1 MRPTEPFLVELAAV
15 IVKCRKLF
23 LSVFIAVLLLGIGF
37 QLVAA
42 PKYQYVTLI
51 KLAQNGDG
59 VFLTSGEGVVA
70 SIENQWLPQVTR
82 AFQKDRGEWPEVKLR
97 SRNASAGY
105 VQILS
110 IGAAHDVAEV
120 EWLHTNLADKI
131 LAGQLSFE
139 RRARTRLE
147 AQLASAKELVDAP
160 GNVSSNSGSSD
171 SRFFETLVLLEGK
184 LAGMQTAE
192 ALVVAQRKDEIVGLG
207 LVPRLA
213 LMFLLAFVSALIAVL
228 VYRFTQ
234 RVERLVSNLEKQ
246 V

>member
-1 MRPTEPFLVELAAV
+1 MPSPEPFLVELTAAL
-15 IVKCRKLF
+15 VKCRKLF
-23 LSVFIAVLLLGIGF
+23 LSVFITVLILGIGF

-51 KLAQNGDG
+51 KLAQSGDG
-59 VFLTSGEGVVA
+59 AFLTSGEGVIA
-70 SIENQWLPQVTR
+70 SIENHWLPQVTR
-82 AFQKDRGEWPEVKLR
+82 AFQEDRGKWPEVKLR
-97 SRNASAGY
+97 SRNVSTGY

-120 EWLHTNLADKI
+120 EWLHKNLADKI

-139 RRARTRLE
+139 RRARARLE
-147 AQLASAKELVDAP
+147 AQLAAAKELVDAP

-171 SRFFETLVLLEGK
+171 SRFFETLISLEGK
-184 LAGMQTAE
+184 LAGMQAAE

-213 LMFLLAFVSALIAVL
+213 LMFLFAFVSALSAVL
-228 VYRFTQ
+228 VYRFIQ
-234 RVERLVSNLEKQ
+234 RVERLVSNQEKQ
-246 V
+246 A